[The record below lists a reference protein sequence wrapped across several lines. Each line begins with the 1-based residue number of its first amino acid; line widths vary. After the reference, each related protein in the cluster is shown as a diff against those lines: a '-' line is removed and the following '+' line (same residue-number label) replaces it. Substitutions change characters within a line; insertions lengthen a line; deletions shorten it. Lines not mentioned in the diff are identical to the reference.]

1 MSPLTWPRWR
11 EWSWRTVKLVAAA
24 VALAVVATVAGI
36 VIAGKV
42 SDARARCAAGV
53 THEGANGECVGV
65 TDGSFAFA
73 GHLKPVEKMIADENK
88 RVRAASGKEPYVTVA
103 YLTSFTV
110 TDDDSNSE
118 DSVRHELEGAYLAQF
133 RHNRGDLAASPKI
146 RLLVANTGSNSVHW
160 EHTVDQLIALK
171 DSPDRLVAVA
181 GLGPSTDRNLAA
193 LRKLSK
199 SGIATV
205 SSIMTATDITGIQG
219 FVRVAPTNADEARA
233 GAAYL
238 KRQKGKF
245 RTAVVIQDAA
255 KSNLY
260 ASTLG
265 AAFTEEYP
273 DKDHRLV
280 ADRFT
285 YDSSVPSAW
294 PNELRYRAEQLC
306 TERPE
311 VVYFAGRGIHLS
323 HFLDALANRAC
334 QKQQFT
340 VLTGDDTT
348 NLTPEELEAAA
359 HTGVTVLYTGLAHAD
374 MWRDDPGAVSGPSAG
389 NFQPGGLMDKW
400 FPGDARYDGQDIM
413 SHDAV
418 LTAAQGIRMASNWQG
433 KVTGPSVGRM
443 FHQLDGDRKVPGA
456 SGFLSFK
463 DNGDPRDKAVP
474 ILRLT
479 PKGESKLVDVSAP
492 GGRPATGE

>member
-11 EWSWRTVKLVAAA
+11 EWSWRTVKLVAAG
-24 VALAVVATVAGI
+24 VALAVLASVAAV
-36 VIAGKV
+36 VITGKV
-42 SDARARCAAGV
+42 SEARARCADGV
-53 THEGANGECVGV
+53 SHEGADRECVGV
-65 TDGSFAFA
+65 TDGSYAFA
-73 GHLKPVEKMIADENK
+73 GHLKRVEKKIEDENE
-88 RVRAASGKEPYVTVA
+88 RVYAHRTEDPYVTVA

-118 DSVRHELEGAYLAQF
+118 DSVRHELEGAYLAQI

-146 RLLVANTGSNSVHW
+146 RLLVANTGSGARHW
-160 EHTVDQLIALK
+160 EHTVDELIARK
-171 DSPDRLVAVA
+171 AAPNRLVAVA
-181 GLGPSTDRNLAA
+181 GLGPSTDRDVAA
-193 LRKLSK
+193 LRKLSQN
-199 SGIATV
+199 GIATV

-238 KRQKGKF
+238 KRQKKKY

-260 ASTLG
+260 ARTLG
-265 AAFTEEYP
+265 EAFTEEYP

-280 ADRFT
+280 ADRIT

-294 PNELRYRAEQLC
+294 PNELHYTAEQLC
-306 TERPE
+306 GERPE
-311 VVYFAGRGIHLS
+311 VVYFAGRGRHLS
-323 HFLDALANRAC
+323 HFLNALANRTC
-334 QKQQFT
+334 QAQQFT
-340 VLTGDDTT
+340 VFTGDDTT
-348 NLTPEELEAAA
+348 NLTPKELAAA
-359 HTGVTVLYTGLAHAD
+359 ARTGVTVLYTGLAHAD

-389 NFQPGGLMDKW
+389 SFQPGGTLDKW
-400 FPGDARYDGQDIM
+400 FPDDARYDGQDIM
-413 SHDAV
+413 GHDAV

-433 KVTGPSVGRM
+433 KVTGRSVGRM
-443 FHQLDGDRKVPGA
+443 FLQLDGDRKVPGA

-474 ILRLT
+474 VLRLT
-479 PKGESKLVDVSAP
+479 PKGESELVDVSAP
-492 GGRPATGE
+492 GGRPATRG